1 MLWLARFP
9 ESARRMGRRAAAQV
23 AAEHSLE
30 AVCARYLQALGA
42 VTPI

>member
-1 MLWLARFP
+1 
-9 ESARRMGRRAAAQV
+9 V